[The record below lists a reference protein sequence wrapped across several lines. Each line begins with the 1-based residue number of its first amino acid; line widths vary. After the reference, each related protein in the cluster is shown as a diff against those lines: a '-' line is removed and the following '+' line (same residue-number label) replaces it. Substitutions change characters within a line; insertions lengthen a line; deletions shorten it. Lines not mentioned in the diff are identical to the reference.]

1 MAFPEVS
8 VIDDFNRTNEGPPP
22 SSNYTNIGT
31 GFSVSSNKLNGSAG
45 HRASYWSASIFDATQ
60 QGFITLATLNAE
72 FSRFGV
78 TFRMQEADPG
88 DAYFVFGTSNNT
100 VEVWKMVNGALDTQL
115 GATISQTF
123 AVGDSIGFAV
133 EDNLIEI
140 WYKAAAGSW
149 TSLGTRTDS
158 TYLTDGYVGIRAY
171 SDNGIQLDDFGAGD
185 FSGAPP
191 GFVANAGLD
200 QTRMELETV
209 MLDSSQSTSP
219 VGIASRL
226 WEQVSGTAVTIN
238 NPTNVNPTFIAPDV
252 ASSTTLVFKVTITD
266 TESAT
271 VEDQVSVTIEPTG
284 SNAWLSHVPQEAG
297 LDPDEFYAALDQ
309 LPAPSMVLRGG
320 RVIGSKG
327 DITTEGFT
335 WSASK
340 SLVAMIFARQ
350 LQLANVDYT
359 DTVPSTGSPLATYEQ
374 MMAMV
379 GDFNLTPHS
388 PGDHYAY
395 NNNGVHHYGTHLK
408 DTFYAGNTHVQALQ
422 NAFVAALNFE
432 DTLGYNTSGLMSGWD
447 GGWSM
452 STRDLARICQL
463 VLNNGLWNGTQI
475 ISADFVN
482 RLYTCQIP
490 DAATQSP
497 DESNIQNNEVV
508 LTVHLHGAYSFGFW
522 LAQNHDFIGPPAMN
536 EAISMIGAFGTTAH
550 ISRVK
555 QLIVVACNV
564 GGTTTND
571 ATVAI
576 PGDVFDLFADAL
588 PEQRSSSRL
597 TRGSLHG
604 FYDDEAVNRTEFWET
619 AEADHELAPNG
630 SPHSHIA
637 ANIALT
643 QTHILTVQDGIHGH
657 AVQNLALELPARGSG
672 RIHRGASFEYFDDE
686 ALNRTEFWEVST
698 ISSLTVQDVAHSHT
712 ANSPAL
718 TQAHSLAVQDAAH
731 GHSVENA
738 TLTQSHALVVQGS
751 SHALTSN
758 NLALVQVHSLVVN
771 GSSHAHAAD
780 NVVPTQA
787 HQLMAQDAAHA
798 HSAGN
803 VALTQVHVLTVG
815 SASHAHTSENVVLAV
830 AGDLV
835 VAGST
840 HQHTS
845 ESALLTQL
853 HQLAVADSIHAHSAG
868 NVILTQSHVITVANA
883 LHSQAAES
891 LTITQDHQIAVANAV
906 HVHTVDSPALT
917 QVHSLTVNAATHP
930 HSVENVGIS
939 SSDALGIQDAT
950 HSHSAQTIAITQTH
964 NLIVSPAMHSHVTDE
979 SVLSQTHVLTVQAG
993 SHAHISQN
1001 VILGAEL
1008 TLTIAS
1014 GVHSHMAQNVLFG
1027 SIARREEIKVF
1038 SETRTAKIGA
1048 ESRAVPVARENRTI

>member
-8 VIDDFNRTNEGPPP
+8 ILDDYNRTNEGPPP
-22 SSNYTNIGT
+22 SSNYTSIGT
-31 GFSVSSNKLNGSAG
+31 GFSVLSNKLNGSAG
-45 HRASYWSASIFDATQ
+45 HRASYWSASVFDAVQ
-60 QGFITLATLNAE
+60 QGFITLSTLNAE
-72 FSRFGV
+72 FSRFGL
-78 TFRMQEADPG
+78 TFRMQEADTG
-88 DAYFVFGTSNNT
+88 DAYFVFGTSSNT
-100 VEVWKMVNGALDTQL
+100 VEAWKMVNGALDTQL
-115 GATISQTF
+115 GASISQTV
-123 AVGDSIGFAV
+123 AAGDSIGFTV

-140 WYKAAAGSW
+140 WYKVGAGAW

-158 TYLTDGYVGIRAY
+158 TYLTGGYIGVRTY

-185 FSGAPP
+185 FSGTPP
-191 GFVANAGLD
+191 GFVADAGLD

-226 WEQVSGTAVTIN
+226 WEQVSGTSVDIN
-238 NPTNVNPTFIAPDV
+238 NATSVNPTFTAPDV

-271 VEDQVSVTIEPTG
+271 VDDQVSVTIEPTG
-284 SNAWLSHVPQEAG
+284 STTWLSHVPQEEG

-309 LPAPSMVLRGG
+309 LPARSMVIRNG
-320 RVIGSKG
+320 RVIGTRG
-327 DITTEGFT
+327 DVATEGFT

-340 SLVAMIFARQ
+340 SLVAMMFARQ
-350 LQLANVDYT
+350 LQLGNVAYT
-359 DTVPSTGSPLATYEQ
+359 EAVPSTGSPSATFEQ

-408 DTFYAGNTHVQALQ
+408 TTFYAGDTHIQALQ
-422 NAFVAALNFE
+422 NAFATALNFE

-452 STRDLARICQL
+452 STRDLARACQL
-463 VLNNGLWNGTQI
+463 ILQNGLWNGTQI

-482 RLYTCQIP
+482 QLYTCQIP
-490 DAATQSP
+490 DAATQSI

-550 ISRVK
+550 ISRAK

-576 PGDVFDLFADAL
+576 PGSVFDLFADAV

-604 FYDDEAVNRTEFWET
+604 FYDDEALNRTEFWEV

-630 SPHSHIA
+630 SPHSHTA
-637 ANIALT
+637 ANVTLT
-643 QTHILTVQDGIHGH
+643 QIHVLTVQDGIHGH
-657 AVQNLALELPARGSG
+657 AAQNLALELPARGSG

-686 ALNRTEFWEVST
+686 GLNRTEFWELST
-698 ISSLTVQDVAHSHT
+698 ISSLTVQDAVHSHEAAST
-712 ANSPAL
+712 TL
-718 TQAHSLAVQDAAH
+718 TQAHALTVQDSLHGHAAGSVALTQTHVLTVQGSDHAHTSESLVLVQVHDLVISDSLHAHTADNAVLTQVHQLAVQDAAH
-731 GHSVENA
+731 AHSTESAV
-738 TLTQSHALVVQGS
+738 LTQA
-751 SHALTSN
+751 
-758 NLALVQVHSLVVN
+758 HSLV
-771 GSSHAHAAD
+771 SAD
-780 NVVPTQA
+780 
-787 HQLMAQDAAHA
+787 
-798 HSAGN
+798 
-803 VALTQVHVLTVG
+803 
-815 SASHAHTSENVVLAV
+815 
-830 AGDLV
+830 
-835 VAGST
+835 
-840 HQHTS
+840 
-845 ESALLTQL
+845 
-853 HQLAVADSIHAHSAG
+853 
-868 NVILTQSHVITVANA
+868 A

-891 LTITQDHQIAVANAV
+891 LTVTQTHQIAVAGAAHDHAVGSLVLAQV
-906 HVHTVDSPALT
+906 HV
-917 QVHSLTVNAATHP
+917 LTVNTATHT

-939 SSDALGIQDAT
+939 SSDALGIQDAA
-950 HSHSAQTIAITQTH
+950 HSHSAQTVALTQTH
-964 NLIVSPAMHSHVTDE
+964 NLTVSSATHVHVADE
-979 SVLSQTHVLTVQAG
+979 LALTQAHVLTVQAG
-993 SHAHISQN
+993 SHAHASQG
-1001 VILGAEL
+1001 VVLGAEL
-1008 TLTIAS
+1008 TLTVTS
-1014 GVHSHMAQNVLFG
+1014 GLHGHTAQNVLFG

-1038 SETRTAKIGA
+1038 SETRIAKIAA
-1048 ESRAVPVARENRTI
+1048 ESRAVQIARENRIP